1 MSCFANE
8 LFCANNLAIVVI
20 DNINITQ
27 LPFECNFAAKGGKM
41 SVYPLCHQTSTG
53 RLIDKYDSFFVIIR
67 VEYEYPG
74 GGGGFEKRYGLGFIP
89 FTFSNSNQIIGSVHL
104 SCRVLMSSCHG
115 RTTRTGYDPWQTIR
129 KVIHKPKI
137 VRATGNRQFSHH
149 RCRLQ
154 PGAFIVAR
162 PL

>member
-74 GGGGFEKRYGLGFIP
+74 GGVRKAVRTRIHTFYLFEQQPNYRQCP
-89 FTFSNSNQIIGSVHL
+89 SVL
-104 SCRVLMSSCHG
+104 SCSHVFL
-115 RTTRTGYDPWQTIR
+115 PWQNY
-129 KVIHKPKI
+129 K
-137 VRATGNRQFSHH
+137 NW
-149 RCRLQ
+149 L
-154 PGAFIVAR
+154 
-162 PL
+162 